1 MTHLFLVEFGD
12 HRGELGLNVECLG
25 SSYVGLLFGTL
36 VTRKGGGKP
45 ILVEENLEGFSGLDV
60 KDMAA
65 GFVDANVGCIYL
77 CFQSP
82 SESPQAKAQT

>member
-45 ILVEENLEGFSGLDV
+45 ILVEENS
-60 KDMAA
+60 
-65 GFVDANVGCIYL
+65 
-77 CFQSP
+77 
-82 SESPQAKAQT
+82 